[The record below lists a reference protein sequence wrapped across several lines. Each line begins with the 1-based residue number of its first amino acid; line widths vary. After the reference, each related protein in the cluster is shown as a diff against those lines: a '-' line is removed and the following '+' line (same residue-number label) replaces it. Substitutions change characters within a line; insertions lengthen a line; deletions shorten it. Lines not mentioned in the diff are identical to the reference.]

1 MGVNPRRGVLLAGI
15 HTAPT
20 IDLLPR
26 NTNAVFRKPQ
36 GVTKAMITSRKIF
49 TVITLLAMML
59 ALGVAFIGAQDD
71 DPGVLNIYS
80 ARHYGAMEAP
90 FVQFQEDTGIEVR
103 VSAGSPRDLLTRLRA
118 DLERGDRSVADLFLS
133 IDAGTLDI
141 AAEEGLFAQVE
152 SDILT
157 ENIAEPFRS
166 PENYWYGLSI
176 RPRSLVYNPENV
188 TEEELA
194 SINNYED
201 MAADIWEGRACMR
214 PAAHIYTVSL
224 FSSVLYN
231 QGEEVAADTLN
242 GVANNV
248 TRYIN
253 SDTRTIEAV
262 AAGECDIAF
271 VNYYYV
277 ARLAKGDEAAQDT
290 FNSIALK
297 WMGQGEDGT
306 GVFFNINGAG
316 VVRNAANYDNA
327 VRFIEYM
334 SQPENQCG
342 SVECFPGSNN
352 EYPTNP
358 TVEPNET
365 LQSFGEF
372 EYGTGYPLWEY
383 GAYQQRTVE
392 LLEEAGFGFEEN

>member
-1 MGVNPRRGVLLAGI
+1 
-15 HTAPT
+15 
-20 IDLLPR
+20 
-26 NTNAVFRKPQ
+26 
-36 GVTKAMITSRKIF
+36 
-49 TVITLLAMML
+49 MML